1 MEDTMT
7 VNKVYANARR
17 ALVTLLSLT
26 LCVFGAFN
34 TGSTL
39 AAKKP
44 QNPNTGVAKSGNQ
57 QVGQLIATGLVSVN
71 EKKAITGTAVFSDSR
86 IAVECSKG
94 SRAIVDLGK
103 LGRIELIEGS
113 KMALRF
119 TDGMISGE
127 LREGKAVVN
136 SPAGVKVAINTPK
149 GLFSADGQDAAV
161 TQCIAQETQC
171 VAVTTACA
179 TCAPPQRI
187 PSVFG
192 GRALAG
198 ILGGIGAGVGVAAA
212 VSGGEEQ
219 NASLMLLPR

>member
-1 MEDTMT
+1 MT
-7 VNKVYANARR
+7 VNKIFANARR

-44 QNPNTGVAKSGNQ
+44 QNPNMGVAKSGNQ
-57 QVGQLIATGLVSVN
+57 QAGQLIATGTVSVN
-71 EKKAITGTAVFSDSR
+71 EKKAITGTAIFSDSR

-113 KMALRF
+113 KLALRF
-119 TDGMISGE
+119 NDGLITGD
-127 LREGKAVVN
+127 LTEGKAVVN
-136 SPAGVKVAINTPK
+136 TPAGVKVAINTPK
-149 GLFSADGQDAAV
+149 GLASSDGQEPAV
-161 TQCIAQETQC
+161 TTCVAQETQC

-179 TCAPPQRI
+179 TCAPPQRA
-187 PSVFG
+187 PAPVFG
-192 GRALAG
+192 GRALAA

-212 VSGGEEQ
+212 ASGGEEVV
-219 NASLMLLPR
+219 NASIVLLPR

>member
-1 MEDTMT
+1 
-7 VNKVYANARR
+7 
-17 ALVTLLSLT
+17 LT